1 MSRLFDTIA
10 SGDVAALETALSE
23 GETKNLNAPNST
35 GEYPVHAAVKARG
48 VKLVEVLCKAGA
60 NVNQPSDES
69 GSMKGYTPA
78 HYAAR
83 NGDVDMILL
92 LAKFKADFNREAN
105 DHWKPVHCAA
115 FAGKRLALLALLDN
129 GAEVDARNQHGHT
142 PLIYAANHGR
152 VDDVRQLLARGA
164 SMITQD
170 PNGDSLMH
178 HVFHYQMSKLFEGGY
193 DVPDVQLDVAV
204 VLAINSVP
212 IDLKNNDGNVCD
224 FYLKDDIPSL
234 MNLIRI
240 IHHNSE
246 KFRASKTEWNYM
258 TLLSARV
265 EHFLGMGLEM
275 KHAMDLYETVRKVEQ
290 ERNDAKK
297 RRDEERPAGGCPVMR
312 TKKKSPA
319 AGGEAAAAPS
329 AGGHPPI
336 GDKLPDPNGPDPS
349 GGQCPFFKKKE
360 VAEPAAHSA
369 PQPPAFAPPAPAAAP
384 SLLAN
389 AFDGGHKKPSDAIPR
404 PLQAV
409 APFSIEFIYEN
420 RTSVMLMVICFFC
433 GVWFEQMMARVF
445 RRV

>member
-1 MSRLFDTIA
+1 MSRIFEIIA
-10 SGDVAALETALSE
+10 SGDVAALQAGLGD
-23 GETKNLNAPNST
+23 GETKNLNVSNAS
-35 GEYPVHAAVKARG
+35 GEYPIHAAVKAKG

-60 NVNQPSDES
+60 NVNQPSEES

-83 NGDVDMILL
+83 SGDIDMILL
-92 LAKFKADFNREAN
+92 LAKFKADFNREAD

-152 VDDVRQLLARGA
+152 IDDVRQLLSRGA
-164 SMITQD
+164 SVITQD

-193 DVPDVQLDVAV
+193 DIPDVQLDVAV
-204 VLAINSVP
+204 VLAINNVP
-212 IDLKNNDGNVCD
+212 IDVKNNDGNTYD
-224 FYLKDDIPSL
+224 FFLKDDIPSASSL
-234 MNLIRI
+234 VRVLA
-240 IHHNSE
+240 HNGE
-246 KFRASKTEWNYM
+246 KFRASKTEWNYN

-265 EHFLGMGLEM
+265 EHFLGMGMEM
-275 KHAMDLYETVRKVEQ
+275 KHAMDIYELVRKVDQ
-290 ERNDAKK
+290 ERIDAKK

-312 TKKKSPA
+312 GKKKPA
-319 AGGEAAAAPS
+319 APAGEAPAS
-329 AGGHPPI
+329 GHPPI

-360 VAEPAAHSA
+360 APLPAVAA
-369 PQPPAFAPPAPAAAP
+369 PAPPAAAAAAP
-384 SLLAN
+384 AKVSQAIAH
-389 AFDGGHKKPSDAIPR
+389 AFDETSGKVFAQGAPPTPS
-404 PLQAV
+404 V
-409 APFSIEFIYEN
+409 APSLSLAFLFEN
-420 RTSVMLMVICFFC
+420 RTQLMMMAICFFC
-433 GVWFEQMMARVF
+433 GIWFEQMMARLF